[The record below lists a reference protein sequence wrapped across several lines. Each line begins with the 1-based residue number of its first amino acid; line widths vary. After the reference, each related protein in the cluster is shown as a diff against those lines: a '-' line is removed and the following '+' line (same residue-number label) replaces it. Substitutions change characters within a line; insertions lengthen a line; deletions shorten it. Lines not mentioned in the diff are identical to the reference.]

1 MSKADFIHLH
11 NHTQYSLLD
20 GACHIDRFIELAGQ
34 MGFPALAISDHGNMF
49 GVIEFYEKTRKAGI
63 KPIIGCEIYVAPR
76 EMTRKEPVPGAPDG
90 GYHLILLAKNN
101 TGYKNLIKLVSAG
114 YLEGFYHRPRI
125 DKALLKNHA
134 EGLIAT
140 SACLQ
145 GEVSYAIRNNDFKRA
160 EQIAREHADI
170 FGAENYYLEIQDHGI
185 DLEKKDRQELIALS
199 KKLGLNLVAT
209 NDCHYLY
216 REDHAAHEALLCIQ
230 TNKVLD
236 DEDRFHY
243 ATDQIYVKSAR
254 EMKELFAD
262 TPEAIENTLKIAE
275 QCNVEIELGKLQLP
289 NFDLPSGFDS
299 LEDYLRHLCL
309 EGVKRRYSDPG
320 DKVFERLD
328 YELDVIRKMGYSGY
342 FLIVKDFI
350 DYARSQDIPVGPG
363 RGSAAGSLVS
373 YALGIT
379 AIDPLKYDLLFERF
393 LNPERISMPDID
405 IDFSDRGRDRVIEYV
420 THKYGQE
427 NVSQIIT
434 FGTFAARG
442 VVRDVGRVM
451 SIPYSEVDKIA
462 KMIPFK
468 VGQTIDGALAEEPDL
483 ARLAKSDPKISQLLD
498 YSRTLEGLA
507 RHAST
512 HAAGVVISPVPLT
525 EKVPLFKSSRDEI
538 TTQYDMKGVED
549 IGLLKMDFLGLR
561 TLTVIDDAV
570 KMIKQNHGV
579 EIKLDNI
586 ALDDPAV
593 YELYGNG
600 ATVGIFQFESGG
612 MRDYLKK
619 LQPESL
625 DDLAAMNALYRP
637 GPLDSGMIDV
647 YIKRKHGEE
656 KIEYLHPDMEP
667 VLKNTF
673 GVIVFQEQV
682 LQLASRLAGFSLG
695 NADIL
700 RKAMGKKIA
709 KLMAEQ
715 KKAFING
722 CMENDITKKL
732 ANEIFHQI
740 ETFARYGFNKSHSV
754 GYAYLAYQ
762 TAYLKAHYPREFMA
776 ALMTSEMNNTDR
788 IIILKEEC
796 RSMGIAILP
805 PNINKSYAYFTVEG
819 DAIRFGLAAIK
830 NVGMTAV
837 QKIIECREDSG
848 QFKSLCDFTARA
860 DISSLNKRMIESMVA
875 AGAFDSLGAER
886 GQLYASIEDAVS
898 YGQSQQVDRMKGQ
911 TSLFGGKENGVALP
925 EPRLSDEG
933 GWSRSKTL
941 AMEKEALGFYISG
954 HPLEKYRPQLKL
966 FANANTESMG
976 ELADGANTAVGGI
989 ITRLK
994 INTDKR
1000 GRHMAFVGVEDFLG
1014 SFEAIVFS
1022 DPFEKYK
1029 KLLINNNLLLFTGRI
1044 SKREEEKPK
1053 LIVNDIKALESLAR
1067 NSNLPLRLI
1076 VTEDKASQLDQ
1087 IKDILNKFPGETK
1100 VIIGIRTA
1108 DVIIEIDTPQQVNPS
1123 GELIESL
1130 SAIVGPEN
1138 LILSSA

>member
-1 MSKADFIHLH
+1 
-11 NHTQYSLLD
+11 
-20 GACHIDRFIELAGQ
+20 
-34 MGFPALAISDHGNMF
+34 
-49 GVIEFYEKTRKAGI
+49 
-63 KPIIGCEIYVAPR
+63 
-76 EMTRKEPVPGAPDG
+76 
-90 GYHLILLAKNN
+90 
-101 TGYKNLIKLVSAG
+101 
-114 YLEGFYHRPRI
+114 
-125 DKALLKNHA
+125 
-134 EGLIAT
+134 
-140 SACLQ
+140 
-145 GEVSYAIRNNDFKRA
+145 
-160 EQIAREHADI
+160 
-170 FGAENYYLEIQDHGI
+170 
-185 DLEKKDRQELIALS
+185 
-199 KKLGLNLVAT
+199 
-209 NDCHYLY
+209 
-216 REDHAAHEALLCIQ
+216 
-230 TNKVLD
+230 LD

-243 ATDQIYVKSAR
+243 ATDQIYVKSTE
-254 EMKELFAD
+254 EMKELFGD
-262 TPEAIENTLKIAE
+262 VPEAIENTLKIAE

-289 NFDLPSGFDS
+289 KFDLPSGFDS

-309 EGVKRRYSDPG
+309 KGVKRLYSDPG
-320 DKVFERLD
+320 DRVNERLD
-328 YELDVIRKMGYSGY
+328 YELGVIKKMDYSGY

-379 AIDPLKYDLLFERF
+379 SIDPLKYDLLFERF

-579 EIKLDNI
+579 QIELDNVP
-586 ALDDPAV
+586 LDDPAV

-619 LQPESL
+619 LKPESL

-709 KLMAEQ
+709 RLMAAQ

-805 PNINKSYAYFTVEG
+805 PNINESYAYFTVEN
-819 DAIRFGLAAIK
+819 DSIRFGLAAIK
-830 NVGMTAV
+830 NVGQAAV

-848 QFKSLCDFTARA
+848 RFKSLCDFTARA

-911 TSLFGGKENGVALP
+911 TSLFGGKENGITLP

-933 GWSRSKTL
+933 GWSRSKAL
-941 AMEKEALGFYISG
+941 SMEKEALGFYISG

-966 FANANTESMG
+966 FANANTESMS
-976 ELADGANTAVGGI
+976 ELADGANAAVGGI

-1000 GRHMAFVGVEDFLG
+1000 GRHMAFVGIEDFLG

-1029 KLLINNNLLLFTGRI
+1029 KLLINSNLLLFTGRI

-1067 NSNLPLRLI
+1067 NSNRPLRLTI
-1076 VTEDKASQLDQ
+1076 SEDKTALLGQ
-1087 IKDILNKFPGETK
+1087 IKEILNKFPGETK
-1100 VIIGIRTA
+1100 VIIEIKTA

-1130 SAIVGPEN
+1130 SAIVGSEN
-1138 LILSSA
+1138 LTLSSV